1 MHHHSSHPMYG
12 CMYAWIIGHMR
23 FIGELYKKDLISAGT
38 IKQSCLDRLIQS
50 SVEEELTCMC
60 KLFQTI
66 GAKLENYYMEK
77 SKQKRSKLKNC
88 QNIFPDYFD
97 QIQALA
103 KNHPSSRVRFML
115 YDLVAMRNNNW
126 TARREGEKMVSL
138 NDKNHPPSSSAASA
152 ATATHAAT
160 TGSTTGSNAA
170 AATASSNATTATS
183 GSTIEPV
190 VVPPV
195 AVVVAVEPAVVVVPE
210 ADEWNQ
216 VRTAL
221 YVYDDFTT
229 TATSTATI
237 ASNYCY
243 YYYFYYLYC
252 LYYYCYYFPHHH
264 HHHQ

>member
-1 MHHHSSHPMYG
+1 
-12 CMYAWIIGHMR
+12 MYAWITGHMR

-138 NDKNHPPSSSAASA
+138 NDKNHPSSSASSA
-152 ATATHAAT
+152 ATATHAATTNAAT

-170 AATASSNATTATS
+170 ATTASSNATTATS

-195 AVVVAVEPAVVVVPE
+195 AVVVVEPAVVVVPE

-216 VRTAL
+216 VRT
-221 YVYDDFTT
+221 VC
-229 TATSTATI
+229 I
-237 ASNYCY
+237 
-243 YYYFYYLYC
+243 
-252 LYYYCYYFPHHH
+252 
-264 HHHQ
+264 

>member
-1 MHHHSSHPMYG
+1 MYHHSSHVYMYVSSFISCMYVCMYV
-12 CMYAWIIGHMR
+12 CMYAWITGHMR

-77 SKQKRSKLKNC
+77 SKLKRSKLKNVGH
-88 QNIFPDYFD
+88 IFPDYFD

-138 NDKNHPPSSSAASA
+138 NDKNHPSSAASSA
-152 ATATHAAT
+152 ATATHAATTNAAT

-170 AATASSNATTATS
+170 AATTASSNATTATS

-195 AVVVAVEPAVVVVPE
+195 VAVVAVEPAVVVVPE

-216 VRTAL
+216 VRT
-221 YVYDDFTT
+221 VC
-229 TATSTATI
+229 I
-237 ASNYCY
+237 
-243 YYYFYYLYC
+243 
-252 LYYYCYYFPHHH
+252 
-264 HHHQ
+264 

>member
-1 MHHHSSHPMYG
+1 MYT
-12 CMYAWIIGHMR
+12 WITGHMR

-138 NDKNHPPSSSAASA
+138 NDKNHPSSSSASLSSA
-152 ATATHAAT
+152 ATATHAATATNAAT

-170 AATASSNATTATS
+170 AAATTASSNATTATS

-195 AVVVAVEPAVVVVPE
+195 AVVVVEPAVVVVPE

-216 VRTAL
+216 VRT
-221 YVYDDFTT
+221 VC
-229 TATSTATI
+229 I
-237 ASNYCY
+237 
-243 YYYFYYLYC
+243 
-252 LYYYCYYFPHHH
+252 
-264 HHHQ
+264 